1 MTSQELETI
10 KAAMTDELEKIAA
23 FRIRVGRVGIKP
35 GALPSFRGS
44 LGKKKFGGA
53 KGGHFLDRTVGPLAL
68 MAGGAGV
75 YHYGRKYHQDRNM
88 GRQIRMQQQ
97 MQPY

>member
-10 KAAMTDELEKIAA
+10 KAAMADELEKIAA
-23 FRIRVGRVGIKP
+23 LRVRLRAPGIRP
-35 GALPSFRGS
+35 GALAAFKGR
-44 LGKKKFGGA
+44 LGKRKFAGS
-53 KGGHFLDRTVGPLAL
+53 KGSVVDKTLGPLAL

-75 YHYGRKYHQDRNM
+75 YHFGRKYHQDRNM